1 MLVGLSGEGL
11 MNKESFINN
20 YFLGLE
26 SNYIPIGT
34 VVISTVPAGF
44 LALSTCLNPCRTSDW
59 SSMN

>member
-1 MLVGLSGEGL
+1 

-44 LALSTCLNPCRTSDW
+44 LALSTCLNLCRTSDW